1 MLRKIAEQL
10 IEAFAAATL
19 VAGMVYIALFNLA
32 DLL

>member
-10 IEAFAAATL
+10 IEAFAAAVL
-19 VAGMVYIALFNLA
+19 VAGMVYVTLFNIA